1 MCKELLWR
9 LTYHALPNPKSPA
22 RGVTSRRV
30 GPEGAQRPE
39 PETSQLP
46 EVEALSTQTSS
57 REAPERPHTVH
68 IPSSPQALAT
78 VLKTELFEG
87 DGWIPGLAVAD
98 HGVEHNE
105 ELPHA
110 GSLSD
115 AGGLALAAEA
125 LVKGAKDGVPPGA
138 A

>member
-1 MCKELLWR
+1 MEEGTGQVGGSHNKSFTGSGAWRRLHCNPAARHAPCGARVRAELSGLGKAG
-9 LTYHALPNPKSPA
+9 T
-22 RGVTSRRV
+22 
-30 GPEGAQRPE
+30 
-39 PETSQLP
+39 
-46 EVEALSTQTSS
+46 
-57 REAPERPHTVH
+57 
-68 IPSSPQALAT
+68 LAT